1 MKSSMRKRWLKS
13 CVLSLLTIGVVGV
26 GGISHAEV
34 IDMTT
39 PDNANGVQIADPA
52 AEVNNIYSYSWNK
65 ANKTLT
71 GGVINVGSNKN
82 GNYISLHLRLKESDF
97 ESLEPSDIKEATQ
110 ALAGKVINKL
120 PKDRYHVTAYVEIVG
135 SDGTVLR
142 KYDIN
147 TDHVNFDYDSQSYPS
162 DTIGKLSDLTSALYR
177 TTLGADAQRTEYDLG
192 ADGKLF
198 LAYGD
203 GYIIQPD
210 HSKKRKDHIYTGIRG
225 GEKDLILSHKRE
237 ASTSNNELK
246 IISDTTNSG
255 DRRAEAYGIYHDG
268 KGKITIESSKTDILV
283 KGNVSK
289 GIVVGNRLEN
299 EKSHLFLGGR
309 DGIYLITVESDE
321 DEESVG
327 IESKRQGIIQFKD
340 PGVKANID
348 VKKGL
353 GLYAHDGGQ
362 ILWADNA
369 GAANLKTNGFG
380 TAVLAKTGGVI
391 KARLGDVEGDIR
403 TDEDEKSLVTANVMG
418 SFTGNAVGHVNLT
431 VNGNWSGNFN
441 STKDLIIGSNGV
453 WGGSSANES
462 INSLKMDS
470 GALWNIPDL
479 VKIPSIG
486 TLTGSKS
493 SVKRS
498 YINMGKADLHIDK
511 LSGQFTFSYQ
521 HDKNAPDTILGGE
534 VHIKKAEPLIT
545 SQEGIGTGSDTKTGY
560 SSVNSTVTISTSA
573 EGIDISNHGLVES
586 VLERLANKVYYLG
599 VLSGENQLKGTV
611 EIEEG
616 LTSASVAKSLSD
628 VDWDKSTGQGH
639 KAKLVQYPYSALIF
653 GNPKYDKEY
662 EKNIKKENGKLI
674 YRFDNDTTII
684 NKMTK
689 DPRSFGWGGLYIGT
703 INNFGDDKY
712 AGGFGAESSQSKG
725 GPSYTIDMN

>member
-225 GEKDLILSHKRE
+225 GLQTMS
-237 ASTSNNELK
+237 
-246 IISDTTNSG
+246 
-255 DRRAEAYGIYHDG
+255 
-268 KGKITIESSKTDILV
+268 
-283 KGNVSK
+283 
-289 GIVVGNRLEN
+289 
-299 EKSHLFLGGR
+299 
-309 DGIYLITVESDE
+309 
-321 DEESVG
+321 
-327 IESKRQGIIQFKD
+327 
-340 PGVKANID
+340 
-348 VKKGL
+348 
-353 GLYAHDGGQ
+353 
-362 ILWADNA
+362 
-369 GAANLKTNGFG
+369 
-380 TAVLAKTGGVI
+380 
-391 KARLGDVEGDIR
+391 
-403 TDEDEKSLVTANVMG
+403 
-418 SFTGNAVGHVNLT
+418 
-431 VNGNWSGNFN
+431 
-441 STKDLIIGSNGV
+441 
-453 WGGSSANES
+453 
-462 INSLKMDS
+462 
-470 GALWNIPDL
+470 
-479 VKIPSIG
+479 
-486 TLTGSKS
+486 
-493 SVKRS
+493 
-498 YINMGKADLHIDK
+498 
-511 LSGQFTFSYQ
+511 
-521 HDKNAPDTILGGE
+521 
-534 VHIKKAEPLIT
+534 
-545 SQEGIGTGSDTKTGY
+545 
-560 SSVNSTVTISTSA
+560 
-573 EGIDISNHGLVES
+573 
-586 VLERLANKVYYLG
+586 
-599 VLSGENQLKGTV
+599 
-611 EIEEG
+611 
-616 LTSASVAKSLSD
+616 
-628 VDWDKSTGQGH
+628 
-639 KAKLVQYPYSALIF
+639 
-653 GNPKYDKEY
+653 
-662 EKNIKKENGKLI
+662 
-674 YRFDNDTTII
+674 
-684 NKMTK
+684 
-689 DPRSFGWGGLYIGT
+689 
-703 INNFGDDKY
+703 
-712 AGGFGAESSQSKG
+712 
-725 GPSYTIDMN
+725 